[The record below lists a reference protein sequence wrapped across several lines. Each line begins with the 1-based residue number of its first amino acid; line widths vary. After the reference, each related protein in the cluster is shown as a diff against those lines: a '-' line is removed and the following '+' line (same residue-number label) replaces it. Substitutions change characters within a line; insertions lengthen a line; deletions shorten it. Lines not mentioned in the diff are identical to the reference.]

1 MDMLDKQ
8 IKDYFERKRVER
20 NLIAEREGLD
30 LENPPLEW
38 VEQAKGLFPKPATAQ
53 CPYCRKPIT
62 PFKKP
67 LKTQSLINFLWLA
80 LSMVSFAGSFVIR
93 RYFFQCLVLAL
104 FFGIKWAIELKSTKT
119 QILIY
124 KALKDE
130 SSDVHSRDLHK
141 SSTHL

>member
-8 IKDYFERKRVER
+8 IKDYFESKKTVR
-20 NLIAEREGLD
+20 D
-30 LENPPLEW
+30 QNPPSEW
-38 VEQAKGLFPKPATAQ
+38 VERAKNLFPKPATVQ

-67 LKTQSLINFLWLA
+67 LKTQTLTNLLWLV
-80 LSMVSFAGSFVIR
+80 LSVVSFAGSFVYR
-93 RYFFQCLVLAL
+93 RYFFQCLALAL
-104 FFGIKWAIELKSTKT
+104 FFGIKWAIDLRSTKT

-130 SSDVHSRDLHK
+130 DPGVHSRDLHK